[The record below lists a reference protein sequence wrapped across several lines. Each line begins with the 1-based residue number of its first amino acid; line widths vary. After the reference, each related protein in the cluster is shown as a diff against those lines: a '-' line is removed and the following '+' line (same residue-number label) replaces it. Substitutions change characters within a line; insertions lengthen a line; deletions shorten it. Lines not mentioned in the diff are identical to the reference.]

1 MLLVGTVM
9 VIIGVYIDWFLPFV
23 GYEKWLPAVPYMR
36 IFVVV
41 GIIQCLVT
49 LLPKLINAKGE
60 ARFIFYFTSANAVLL
75 PAGFLIAAQFSM
87 MAVALVWL
95 TVYPLVSIVIVY
107 FGAKLTETDPW
118 SFGLKSIAAFATL
131 IPLGML
137 AYAVRY
143 GINAIYGEA
152 NLLMIIL
159 ASVFVFAV
167 AATVIWFREQD
178 AIKAIRS

>member
-1 MLLVGTVM
+1 
-9 VIIGVYIDWFLPFV
+9 
-23 GYEKWLPAVPYMR
+23 
-36 IFVVV
+36 
-41 GIIQCLVT
+41 

-178 AIKAIRS
+178 AIKAMRS